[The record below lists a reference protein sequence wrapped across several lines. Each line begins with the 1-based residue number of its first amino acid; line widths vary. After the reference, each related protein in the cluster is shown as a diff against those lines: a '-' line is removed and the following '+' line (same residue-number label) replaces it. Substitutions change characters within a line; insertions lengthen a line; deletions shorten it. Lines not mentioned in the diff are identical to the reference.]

1 MLRYNGLDTN
11 LGEIM
16 MKIKKIA
23 VMGSDSD
30 NNLEAVVRWFQSS
43 NISKGVEIT
52 CISDVEESA
61 ILQKA
66 KDLGI
71 SNRYVPY
78 AENLEYFK
86 KLEHTHSKFDLIAL
100 SGYQNLL
107 SQEIIK
113 IMGKVINIHP
123 SLLPSFRGE
132 NPIKEAF
139 LAGVKVSGIT
149 VHYMDHEI
157 EGGRIIAQYPVFIA
171 NDMHFDEF
179 EYEINTIEKKLYPIV
194 IEKVLNDQVF
204 DFQDL
209 MKSSCNN
216 HSCGSSGCGGKC
228 GSNFETPGDGE

>member
-1 MLRYNGLDTN
+1 MV
-11 LGEIM
+11 
-16 MKIKKIA
+16 KIKKLA
-23 VMGSDSD
+23 VMGSDSSS
-30 NNLEAVVRWFQSS
+30 NLEAIVKWFQVS
-43 NISKGVEIT
+43 NVSKDVEIT
-52 CISDVEESA
+52 CISDVEDSA

-71 SNRYVPY
+71 SNKYVPY

-86 KLEHTHSKFDLIAL
+86 KLEHSRNKFDLIAL
-100 SGYQNLL
+100 SDYQNLL
-107 SQEIIK
+107 SHDIIK
-113 IMGKVINIHP
+113 IMGKVVNIHP
-123 SLLPSFRGE
+123 SLLPSFKGE
-132 NPIKEAF
+132 NPIREAF

-179 EYEINTIEKKLYPIV
+179 EYEIETIEKKLYPIV

-216 HSCGSSGCGGKC
+216 QSCGSSGCGGKC
-228 GSNFETPGDGE
+228 GSNFEAQDDGE